1 MIKRGM
7 EFRHL
12 RYFLAVADALHFTK
26 AAERLPV
33 SQPALSAQIKQLEQE
48 VGVPLFDRVGRSGGT
63 GRRGMCRRGRGRA
76 GCRRR

>member
-1 MIKRGM
+1 M

-26 AAERLPV
+26 AAKGLPV

-48 VGVPLFDRVGRSGGT
+48 VGVPLRPGGT
-63 GRRGMCRRGRGRA
+63 VGSTDAGRIDLS
-76 GCRRR
+76 